1 MPLINKNFAI
11 EIFSRLEEPC
21 SSFGKHSFPIKLDD
35 FEMISI
41 NILKSIELKIMEFFY
56 PVWFCFVVFCF
67 VFLIF
72 LLFYDSILEIIP
84 STKFNSLQL

>member
-56 PVWFCFVVFCF
+56 PH
-67 VFLIF
+67 
-72 LLFYDSILEIIP
+72 YNSIAD
-84 STKFNSLQL
+84 

>member
-1 MPLINKNFAI
+1 
-11 EIFSRLEEPC
+11 
-21 SSFGKHSFPIKLDD
+21 
-35 FEMISI
+35 MISI

-72 LLFYDSILEIIP
+72 LLFYDSILEIIS
-84 STKFNSLQL
+84 STKFNSLQLWSDLLGLNAGNI

>member
-1 MPLINKNFAI
+1 MNWPIQALINKNFAI

-41 NILKSIELKIMEFFY
+41 NILKSIELKIMEFFFNRL
-56 PVWFCFVVFCF
+56 VLLCRVLFCFFNF
-67 VFLIF
+67 FTLLRFNFRNYFL
-72 LLFYDSILEIIP
+72 D
-84 STKFNSLQL
+84 